1 MPNKKKT
8 LAALRN
14 EKELSQKMF
23 ALQVGVSPSL
33 VCMWETGKRNPSL
46 HNALKIA
53 SFFGIPIEQIKF
65 DSR

>member
-33 VCMWETGKRNPSL
+33 VGMWETGKRNPSL
-46 HNALKIA
+46 HNGLKIA
-53 SFFGIPIEQIKF
+53 SFFGIPVEQIKF

>member
-33 VCMWETGKRNPSL
+33 VGMWETGK
-46 HNALKIA
+46 
-53 SFFGIPIEQIKF
+53 
-65 DSR
+65 

>member
-1 MPNKKKT
+1 MPNEKKT

-33 VCMWETGKRNPSL
+33 VGMWETGKRNPSL
-46 HNALKIA
+46 HNAFKIA